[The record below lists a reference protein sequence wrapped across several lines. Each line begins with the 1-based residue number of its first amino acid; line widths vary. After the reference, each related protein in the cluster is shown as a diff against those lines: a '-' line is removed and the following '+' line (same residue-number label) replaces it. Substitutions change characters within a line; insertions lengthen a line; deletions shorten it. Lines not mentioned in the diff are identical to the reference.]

1 MKKIITLS
9 ATALACLSLVA
20 CGNSNAK
27 ESSTASSTTKATKSK
42 YYFDG
47 KTANLHDIK
56 IHIDKVSYYP
66 GDETTE
72 NKNVICF
79 DYTITNKTD
88 KDIDALTGWQAVFN
102 AYQDN
107 KNTEGKLDVAPMPN
121 DTSDQILHDQDQ
133 TIKKGGTVKCRTA
146 YELDSNSKPVIL
158 KATQGIDG
166 KFLGKKIFKLKNLKQ
181 PENSKT
187 NDGNPASSKITSSS
201 KSKKDPK
208 EEQAAK
214 AMRDYDPEWWDSLSP
229 EEQQYWAHHTAYG
242 SNEDFMYAPG
252 LYEKHLIQQQPSAPS
267 SDSSNTGGQ
276 NVGETTTPASS
287 DTQ

>member
-1 MKKIITLS
+1 MKKTGLIC
-9 ATALACLSLVA
+9 AALLTCGSLA
-20 CGNSNAK
+20 SCGNQTSK
-27 ESSTASSTTKATKSK
+27 SESSVKTQPTTKSN
-42 YYFDG
+42 YYFNG
-47 KTANLHDIK
+47 TTANLHDLK

-66 GDETTE
+66 GDETTD

-121 DTSDQILHDQDQ
+121 DTSDQILHDHDQ

-166 KFLGKKIFKLKNLKQ
+166 KFLGTRFVKL
-181 PENSKT
+181 S
-187 NDGNPASSKITSSS
+187 
-201 KSKKDPK
+201 
-208 EEQAAK
+208 
-214 AMRDYDPEWWDSLSP
+214 
-229 EEQQYWAHHTAYG
+229 
-242 SNEDFMYAPG
+242 
-252 LYEKHLIQQQPSAPS
+252 
-267 SDSSNTGGQ
+267 
-276 NVGETTTPASS
+276 
-287 DTQ
+287 